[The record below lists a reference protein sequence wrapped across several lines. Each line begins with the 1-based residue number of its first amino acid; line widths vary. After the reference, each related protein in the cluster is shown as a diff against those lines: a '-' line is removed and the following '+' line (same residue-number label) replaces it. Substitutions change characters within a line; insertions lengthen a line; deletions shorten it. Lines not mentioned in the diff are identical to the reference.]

1 MFYSINNDRFP
12 DTMYKCVTAV
22 FSSYSSPPLLLDFPT
37 GGIRGNTLTRSM
49 KFLHVLAIQA
59 HKMGGEEGR
68 GGMEWEGEDGRGEES
83 G

>member
-1 MFYSINNDRFP
+1 
-12 DTMYKCVTAV
+12 MYKCVTAV
-22 FSSYSSPPLLLDFPT
+22 FYFLATVHPLLLDFPT

-68 GGMEWEGEDGRGEES
+68 GGMEWEGEEGRGEES